1 MFHLPNN
8 LLVSCLFS
16 PSCWWEKWGSERWGK
31 LICPILKNLKRIEWK
46 LGPRFVSSWSL
57 ASIFGERSDPI
68 YGFLKNF
75 FLIMYLFI
83 FVCAESSLLYMRA
96 FSSCGAWASHCGGF
110 SCFRA
115 WTLGRSSF
123 GSCGFWA
130 SLLHKWNIPRPG
142 IKPLSPMLAG
152 GFLTTELPGKSF
164 RNFSSC

>member
-1 MFHLPNN
+1 MRKMRLREVRKTNLPHIEESENN
-8 LLVSCLFS
+8 RVKIRTQACV
-16 PSCWWEKWGSERWGK
+16 
-31 LICPILKNLKRIEWK
+31 ILKSSQDFLWEIWPNLW
-46 LGPRFVSSWSL
+46 L
-57 ASIFGERSDPI
+57 
-68 YGFLKNF
+68 FLKKI

-83 FVCAESSLLYMRA
+83 FVCAESSLLYVWA

-152 GFLTTELPGKSF
+152 RFTEPPGKSF